1 MLDKCL
7 HSKAQNMNESFDG
20 MICNRVPRVT
30 HVGLHVLSV
39 GVYDAIAYCN
49 KSEGTVFDIL
59 ELIKISQGYY
69 VTKYSRSV
77 NMRRKSSSIYTM
89 SELQIKLR
97 KVLRHSKEKQQDRSI
112 EKLNESHMKWR
123 AFTIQ

>member
-89 SELQIKLR
+89 SELR
-97 KVLRHSKEKQQDRSI
+97 KVLRHSKEKQEDRSI

-123 AFTIQ
+123 AFKIQ

>member
-7 HSKAQNMNESFDG
+7 HSKAQNMNESFNG
-20 MICNRVPRVT
+20 IICNRVPRVT

-89 SELQIKLR
+89 SELR
-97 KVLRHSKEKQQDRSI
+97 KVLRHSKEKQEDRSI

-123 AFTIQ
+123 AFKIQ

>member
-7 HSKAQNMNESFDG
+7 HSKAQNMNESFNG

-39 GVYDAIAYCN
+39 GVYDDIVYCN

-89 SELQIKLR
+89 SELR

-123 AFTIQ
+123 AFKIQ

>member
-1 MLDKCL
+1 
-7 HSKAQNMNESFDG
+7 MNESFNG
-20 MICNRVPRVT
+20 IICNRVPRVT

-89 SELQIKLR
+89 SELR
-97 KVLRHSKEKQQDRSI
+97 KVLRHSKEKQEDRSI

-123 AFTIQ
+123 AFKIQ

>member
-1 MLDKCL
+1 
-7 HSKAQNMNESFDG
+7 MNESFDG

-59 ELIKISQGYY
+59 ELIKISQGYH

-77 NMRRKSSSIYTM
+77 NMRRNSSSIYTM

-112 EKLNESHMKWR
+112 KKLNESHMKWR
-123 AFTIQ
+123 AFKIQ